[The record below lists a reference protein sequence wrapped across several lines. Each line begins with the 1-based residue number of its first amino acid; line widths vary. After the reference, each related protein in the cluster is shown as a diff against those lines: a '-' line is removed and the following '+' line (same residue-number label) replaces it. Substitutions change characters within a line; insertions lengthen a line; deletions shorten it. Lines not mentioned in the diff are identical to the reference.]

1 LASSLN
7 EIADIAN
14 IGISIDENKIP
25 ISEEVKGACEILGLD
40 PLYIANEGKMIAIVS
55 EDVADE
61 MLNEIRDHSL
71 GSGAEI
77 IGEVTSD
84 NPGTVIMK
92 TSIGSSRVVD
102 MISGE
107 QLPRIC

>member
-1 LASSLN
+1 
-7 EIADIAN
+7 
-14 IGISIDENKIP
+14 
-25 ISEEVKGACEILGLD
+25 
-40 PLYIANEGKMIAIVS
+40 MIAIVS